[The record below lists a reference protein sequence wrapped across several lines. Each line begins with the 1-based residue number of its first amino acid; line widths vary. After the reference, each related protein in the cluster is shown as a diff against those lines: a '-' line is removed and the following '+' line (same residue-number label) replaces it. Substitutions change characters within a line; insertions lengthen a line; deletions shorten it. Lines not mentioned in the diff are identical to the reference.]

1 MLPLQESQVRSLV
14 RKLGSHIPQPK
25 KTRRLSSA
33 PPSFYKKMSE
43 FRRSGRT
50 RLLLQ
55 ITATRV
61 TPSRCGARHVQAE
74 PRCCHLLIP
83 HKSFV
88 KCPYQP
94 TSPQRLS
101 PLPAAV
107 ESTGAPVGGSPHS
120 WWKCRECSFEET
132 GWFIYGRIL
141 WADWIP
147 RVDARFF
154 SPQIAAQERG
164 CHLIRGV
171 FTEAQFIWS
180 TLVSQ
185 LQWHEGHMAALL
197 KRNQ

>member
-1 MLPLQESQVRSLV
+1 MCRQSLSV
-14 RKLGSHIPQPK
+14 VIYLFL
-25 KTRRLSSA
+25 TRASWSDL
-33 PPSFYKKMSE
+33 
-43 FRRSGRT
+43 
-50 RLLLQ
+50 
-55 ITATRV
+55 
-61 TPSRCGARHVQAE
+61 
-74 PRCCHLLIP
+74 
-83 HKSFV
+83 
-88 KCPYQP
+88 

-101 PLPAAV
+101 PPPAAV

-120 WWKCRECSFEET
+120 WWKCRGCSFEET

-164 CHLIRGV
+164 CRLILGV

-197 KRNQ
+197 KRNQYFFFNMNEAIITVSMTP